1 MSEATNKVTALRAE
15 LAKAEKAEKAEKA
28 AARAAEKAARQA
40 KLDDETAAFREDEY
54 SASAGPHASYV
65 GLITSYNGSIEF
77 TLNEYTSFSGSAVLT
92 REEALALAEA
102 IIQQVK

>member
-40 KLDDETAAFREDEY
+40 KLNEETDAYREDEY
-54 SASAGPHASYV
+54 SAYAGPHASYV

-77 TLNEYTSFSGSAVLT
+77 TLNEYTTFSGSAVLT
-92 REEALALAEA
+92 RDEALALAEA